1 MASLGWPL
9 APKPYPSECC
19 GPQHYELLPTAP
31 PSVQRAALS
40 RNGMVLPVRC
50 ASECRCMSRFV
61 VFALIVLSLVLG
73 FLTAMLFLV
82 DKLKGNAVI
91 GFFFS

>member
-1 MASLGWPL
+1 
-9 APKPYPSECC
+9 
-19 GPQHYELLPTAP
+19 
-31 PSVQRAALS
+31 
-40 RNGMVLPVRC
+40 
-50 ASECRCMSRFV
+50 MSRFV
-61 VFALIVLSLVLG
+61 VFALIVLSLVMG